1 MPLYIMLTT
10 ASNKTHRK
18 SLDNPDLIKE
28 SSDLVSTPMDR
39 IVNSYAV
46 LGLYDYI
53 LIVEARDNSSVARI
67 STELSAMTGL
77 SIQTLPALSLGDRV
91 TTIERLLEDVTD
103 TRRDSEEN
111 NDGSDPKFTGLLD

>member
-18 SLDNPDLIKE
+18 LLDEPNLIKDASE
-28 SSDLVSTPMDR
+28 AVSTPVDR

-53 LIVEARDNSSVARI
+53 IILEANDNTAAARI
-67 STELSAMTGL
+67 STELSARTGL
-77 SIQTLPALSLGDRV
+77 SVQTLPALSMGDRV
-91 TTIERLLEDVTD
+91 TPLAHLLEDVTYVAD
-103 TRRDSEEN
+103 E
-111 NDGSDPKFTGLLD
+111 